1 LHLKQTRFAAEEQA
15 GVPLAF
21 AQVIVSRDQEATLPR
36 AIESVLRQSVLPGEI
51 VIGDDGSSDGSVGVI
66 EAYHREHPKR
76 IVPLF
81 SARNLGIAANLNRCI
96 RATHAD
102 LVSVLAGD
110 DYLLPGK
117 LEAQYA
123 AAERFH
129 PAFGVFYSDSYRE
142 DAATG
147 ERRLWSNRGREGHVF
162 SALARRRFLM
172 RNPLFSRRLFDEI
185 GGCDEA
191 LEIYED
197 WKLKLELALRTR
209 VKYCPGAFSVYS
221 QSPGGAHRRPRPVH
235 VRCIRRIVGDLEAR
249 YPLEPRDRRH
259 LRAALSHFEFMA
271 AGNPLARLRA
281 AVATYRRDPHWML
294 YHARLGLVALWSR
307 LAAGGRG

>member
-1 LHLKQTRFAAEEQA
+1 M
-15 GVPLAF
+15 PLSF
-21 AQVIVSRDQEATLPR
+21 AQVIVSRDQEGTLPR

-51 VIGDDGSSDGSVGVI
+51 VIGDDGSSDGSPAVI

-76 IVPLF
+76 IVPLL
-81 SARNLGIAANLNRCI
+81 SERSRGIAANLNRCI
-96 RATHAD
+96 RATQAD

-110 DYLLPGK
+110 DYLLEGK

-123 AAERFH
+123 AAERFF
-129 PAFGVFYSDSYRE
+129 PGFGVFYSDSYRE

-147 ERRLWSNRGREGHVF
+147 ERRLWSNGGREGRVF

-172 RNPLFSRRLFDEI
+172 RNPLFSRRLFEEI
-185 GGCDEA
+185 GGFDEA

-209 VKYCPGAFSVYS
+209 VKYCPGALSVYS

-235 VRCIRRIVGDLEAR
+235 VRCIEHIVRDLEAR

-259 LRAALSHFEFMA
+259 LRAALKHFEFMA
-271 AGNPLARLRA
+271 ATAPLPKLRA
-281 AVATYRRDPHWML
+281 AVATWCRDPQWLL
-294 YHARLGLVALWSR
+294 YHAKLGLVALRSR
-307 LAAGGRG
+307 LAAGARR